1 MRRFLFLQYDLLPPE
16 EEGDKEDKEEE
27 EEDVED
33 FGSEVTEGEG
43 EEGTRFEGDIAG
55 VFLASLDNFK
65 HNREFRQKKSSIVFE
80 QQQKQQQKQNP

>member
-1 MRRFLFLQYDLLPPE
+1 MGIVEFSFLQYDLLPPE
-16 EEGDKEDKEEE
+16 EEGDKEEEEE

-33 FGSEVTEGEG
+33 FGSEVREG

-65 HNREFRQKKSSIVFE
+65 HNREFLSKLKSATEFLIPRKVDPKES
-80 QQQKQQQKQNP
+80 